1 MRGKGLGVQ
10 GDFCPQVLSKQFR
23 KPLWGTSKETATAS
37 LEDNLAGQGIKA
49 ARGNKVCGQDRVSV
63 KLEAPSRN
71 AWEAGPLSEQHFK
84 GTEEPL

>member
-1 MRGKGLGVQ
+1 MRGKGWGRQ
-10 GDFCPQVLSKQFR
+10 KDFCPQVLLKQLL
-23 KPLWGTSKETATAS
+23 KPLWSTSKEAATTS
-37 LEDNLAGQGIKA
+37 LEDKLAGQGIKA
-49 ARGNKVCGQDRVSV
+49 VRGNKVCGQDRVSV